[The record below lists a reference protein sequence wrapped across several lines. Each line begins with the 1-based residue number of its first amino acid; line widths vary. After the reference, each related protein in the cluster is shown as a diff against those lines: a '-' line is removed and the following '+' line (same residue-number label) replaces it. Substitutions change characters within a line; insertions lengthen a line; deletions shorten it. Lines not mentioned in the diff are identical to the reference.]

1 MRGLMKANPPDFKGE
16 WEEWMGIVLG
26 KSKNRGGWEVVL
38 TLRDDTGELVEFSR
52 NTWYSLLAQ
61 HSSGDIVQILW
72 EPHV

>member
-1 MRGLMKANPPDFKGE
+1 MKANPPDFKGE